1 MVEVTDAHRLGK
13 HLHHVVITVGKEGI
27 AGIVTAYR
35 HRHPGLL
42 EFSQ

>member
-13 HLHHVVITVGKEGI
+13 YLQHVMVAVGKEGI